1 MWNWTNWNRFREQVT
16 EWIANLE
23 ARRIADELRI
33 NTLEIGNAKMSA
45 ELDALKAE
53 FTSYKADVDS
63 QVGTL
68 LGAVKKLTDQIA
80 AGRSDT
86 AAITALTEEV
96 KAARTALDATV
107 NPPAPTPVP
116 AA

>member
-1 MWNWTNWNRFREQVT
+1 
-16 EWIANLE
+16 
-23 ARRIADELRI
+23 
-33 NTLEIGNAKMSA
+33 MSA

-80 AGRSDT
+80 SAPSDT

-96 KAARTALDATV
+96 KAAHSALDSTV
-107 NPPAPTPVP
+107 NPPA
-116 AA
+116 A

>member
-1 MWNWTNWNRFREQVT
+1 MWNWNNWNQFRQRVT
-16 EWIANLE
+16 EWIVHLDAKSKTQQ
-23 ARRIADELRI
+23 ARIDE
-33 NTLEIGNAKMSA
+33 MSA

-80 AGRSDT
+80 SAPSDT

-96 KAARTALDATV
+96 KAAHTALDATV
-107 NPPAPTPVP
+107 NPPAPAPTPGP